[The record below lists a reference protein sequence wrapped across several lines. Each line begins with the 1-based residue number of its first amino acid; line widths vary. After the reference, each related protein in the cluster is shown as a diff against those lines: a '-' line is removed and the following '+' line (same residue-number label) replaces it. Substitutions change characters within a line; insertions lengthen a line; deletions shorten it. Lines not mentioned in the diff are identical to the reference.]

1 METNVFEFPI
11 DKERSQLG
19 WVVFSKCSGM
29 RRRVNFIALVEERNR
44 VVRRRTVKRC
54 LEVINKK
61 WSELSHLLHGS
72 RQVSPKMLN
81 VSIQLYV
88 KILIEKKIIEKAQW
102 TNVYTYIKNAGSM
115 QTEAEMIV
123 TMLEVLGVNRKDILW
138 ILRWDTITRIIQVA
152 DENAYLFIRRVLSL
166 PKYT

>member
-1 METNVFEFPI
+1 
-11 DKERSQLG
+11 
-19 WVVFSKCSGM
+19 
-29 RRRVNFIALVEERNR
+29 
-44 VVRRRTVKRC
+44 
-54 LEVINKK
+54 
-61 WSELSHLLHGS
+61 
-72 RQVSPKMLN
+72 MLN
-81 VSIQLYV
+81 VIIQLYV

-123 TMLEVLGVNRKDILW
+123 TMLEVLGVNRKDILG

>member
-19 WVVFSKCSGM
+19 WVVFSKCSGI
-29 RRRVNFIALVEERNR
+29 RRRVNFLARVEERNR

-81 VSIQLYV
+81 AIIQLYV
-88 KILIEKKIIEKAQW
+88 KHLVEKEIIEKDQW
-102 TNVYTYIKNAGSM
+102 NEVYNSIKSSSTTG
-115 QTEAEMIV
+115 TEAEMIV
-123 TMLEVLGVNRKDILW
+123 AMLEAIGVRRKDILW

-152 DENAYLFIRRVLSL
+152 DENAYLFLRIVLSL